1 MKVLGFSKMDMEKR
15 RELFEKIKRGDT
27 SLAEELR
34 EAWKVKIWTWEAIR
48 ALNYLKGTKEIEMS
62 EVIRLKEPR
71 FIEVE
76 IGVTKPHYQPAKVNW
91 IKDIGEGY
99 FLAGITFQDRFAG
112 DAYGGGSDVWM
123 LRLDPDEGFIPL
135 FSTTELPG
143 G

>member
-1 MKVLGFSKMDMEKR
+1 MMAIDFRKLNPDER
-15 RELFEKIKRGDT
+15 RDLLQRVKEGDV
-27 SLAEELR
+27 SLSEELR
-34 EAWKVKIWTWEAIR
+34 ATLKVKIWTWEAIR
-48 ALNYLKGTKEIEMS
+48 ALNYLKGMKEIQMS